1 MSGLLGKAALVAD
14 TDTEI
19 YTVPANTVTTLSV
32 LIVNR
37 GTDSAKFRVAITD
50 AVSPAAADYIEY
62 DATIPVAGGVFERTG
77 LVCSA
82 GEQVFVRSSTANCS
96 VRVNGFEQG
105 V

>member
-37 GTDSAKFRVAITD
+37 GADSAKFRVAITD

-62 DATIPVAGGVFERTG
+62 DATIPAGGGVFERTS

-82 GEQVFVRSSTANCS
+82 GEQVFVRSNAASCS